1 MKTADFKNSTF
12 KLVAV
17 TALTF
22 FNAQSSFAGFNGFF
36 AGGQVGG
43 GLSNGEHTHVS
54 GGENKNKFRSTGLGF
69 GLQGGYLN
77 YNADTKFLI
86 GGEINALIQTGKG
99 TFDLKNA
106 ANTSDGKATASF
118 GYVLGLSALT
128 GVAINPKVAI
138 YTKAGFEKRKLK
150 LNYTDLN
157 PNIQINP
164 NYSKSVTGLA
174 VGGGVMFKI
183 NPRLLLAIDYT
194 YTSIPKKS
202 LDDNN
207 VLSVNLSNY
216 TVMLKI
222 SYMFGQSNS
231 GKSVDDS
238 PPIGKIIKEKVD
250 QETQAQGGEQ
260 AENDLIQKDST
271 LAKINGFVNQQ
282 KNSS

>member
-1 MKTADFKNSTF
+1 
-12 KLVAV
+12 
-17 TALTF
+17 
-22 FNAQSSFAGFNGFF
+22 
-36 AGGQVGG
+36 
-43 GLSNGEHTHVS
+43 
-54 GGENKNKFRSTGLGF
+54 
-69 GLQGGYLN
+69 
-77 YNADTKFLI
+77 
-86 GGEINALIQTGKG
+86 
-99 TFDLKNA
+99 
-106 ANTSDGKATASF
+106 
-118 GYVLGLSALT
+118 
-128 GVAINPKVAI
+128 
-138 YTKAGFEKRKLK
+138 
-150 LNYTDLN
+150 
-157 PNIQINP
+157 
-164 NYSKSVTGLA
+164 
-174 VGGGVMFKI
+174 MFKI